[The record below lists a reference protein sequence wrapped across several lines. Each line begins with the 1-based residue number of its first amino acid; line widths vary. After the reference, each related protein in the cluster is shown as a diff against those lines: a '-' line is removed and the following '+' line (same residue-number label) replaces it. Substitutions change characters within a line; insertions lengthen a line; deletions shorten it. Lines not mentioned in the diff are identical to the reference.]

1 MSDHA
6 DVPVVDLAPFFASGA
21 TEAERAGVAAALGD
35 ACERVGFVLVAGH
48 GVPDAALDAF
58 TGAARRFFELPLE
71 RKLAVKSP
79 IGQLFQGYACPGQGV
94 GYHTSERQS
103 FNVSR
108 YDSPAEAIAHGY
120 PDDIGAVLFDALWPA
135 EPADF
140 RAAWRAYFE
149 EIEALAARI
158 LRVMEVALGL
168 PDGWFAARVAHDPST
183 LVANYYSRDIESGHE
198 PSPFRFKAHVDGSVI
213 TILHQDDGPG
223 ALQLHER
230 GVGWR
235 DVLPVPGTFVVNI
248 GEVMERWTNDRFVA
262 TPHRVLTP
270 PAGDDRPR
278 VSAPFFLKPDLDAVV
293 APAPELL
300 GPGVESRY
308 PSMTGRQWLLRS
320 QDDIVAG
327 YDSTVRFAERVL
339 S

>member
-1 MSDHA
+1 MTDHA
-6 DVPVVDLAPFFASGA
+6 DVPVVDLAPFFAPGA
-21 TEAERAGVAAALGD
+21 TDADRAAVAVALGD

-48 GVPDAALDAF
+48 GVPDDALAAF
-58 TGAARRFFELPLE
+58 TDAARRFFELPLE
-71 RKLAVKSP
+71 QKLEVKSP
-79 IGQLFQGYACPGQGV
+79 IGQLFQGYACPGQGL

-108 YDSPAEAIAHGY
+108 YDSPTEAIAHGY
-120 PDDIGAVLFDALWPA
+120 PDDIGGVLFEALWPA
-135 EPADF
+135 EPAAF
-140 RAAWRAYFE
+140 RAVWRAYFDE
-149 EIEALAARI
+149 MEALSGRI
-158 LRVMEVALGL
+158 LRVMEASLGL
-168 PDGWFAARVAHDPST
+168 PVGWFAERLVHDPST
-183 LVANYYSRDIESGHE
+183 LVANYYSRHIDSGHE

-230 GVGWR
+230 GLGWR
-235 DVLPVPGTFVVNI
+235 DVRPVPDTFVVNI

-270 PAGDDRPR
+270 PAGDDHTRL
-278 VSAPFFLKPDLDAVV
+278 SAPFFLKPDLDALV

-300 GPGVESRY
+300 AAGTTPRY
-308 PSMTGRQWLLRS
+308 PAMTGRQWLLRS

-327 YDSTVRFAERVL
+327 YDSTVRFAERML